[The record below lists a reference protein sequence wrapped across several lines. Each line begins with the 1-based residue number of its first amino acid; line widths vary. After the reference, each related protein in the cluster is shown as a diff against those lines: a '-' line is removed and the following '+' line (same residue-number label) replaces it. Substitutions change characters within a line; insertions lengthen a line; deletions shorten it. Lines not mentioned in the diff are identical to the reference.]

1 MAMLRVC
8 VRMESRS
15 DLSTLVGGD
24 GKVSRAKGLSVC
36 ISRKCC
42 CQTVVSQ
49 QSSVLAATETT
60 RPWLEDIYENDCS
73 CTVTKMGIM

>member
-8 VRMESRS
+8 VRKESPS
-15 DLSTLVGGD
+15 DFPTLVGGD

-42 CQTVVSQ
+42 CHTVVSQ
-49 QSSVLAATETT
+49 QSSVLAGTELT
-60 RPWLEDIYENDCS
+60 RPWLEDIHENGCS
-73 CTVTKMGIM
+73 CTVMKMGIM